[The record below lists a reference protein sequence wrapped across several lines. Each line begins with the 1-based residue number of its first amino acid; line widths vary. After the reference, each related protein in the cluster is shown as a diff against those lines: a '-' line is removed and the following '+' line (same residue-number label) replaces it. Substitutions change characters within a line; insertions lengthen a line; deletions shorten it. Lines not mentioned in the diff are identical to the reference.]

1 MPGQNTHLR
10 EKLSRKSPEP
20 KSVKMS
26 TNIFLE
32 TIFSEEKMPR
42 VKMAKNQEKSAIE
55 VEFQEIQSGRLELE
69 NAPLFN
75 SLAQE
80 KNQSVHQVL
89 ASKT

>member
-1 MPGQNTHLR
+1 
-10 EKLSRKSPEP
+10 
-20 KSVKMS
+20 MS

-42 VKMAKNQEKSAIE
+42 VKRAKNQEKSAIE